1 MTRPAVYLETSVFGY
16 ATTRPS
22 RDLVVA
28 GQQQVTRE
36 WNALRATRYELL
48 NSQLV
53 ASEASGG
60 DEEAAEER
68 TAFLR
73 GIPRLGVTDAAGEFV
88 ARLVERGPVPRKAA
102 EEALH
107 IAIAAVHGVD
117 YSRSISEVLIAL
129 NGTRHRMQCHA

>member
-1 MTRPAVYLETSVFGY
+1 MRDNSQPINALGRQTAALFGAGGFNRWAEEGRRMTRPAVYLETSVVGY

-28 GQQQVTRE
+28 GHQQVTRE
-36 WNALRATRYELL
+36 WYALRATRYELFI
-48 NSQLV
+48 SQLV

-60 DEEAAEER
+60 DEEAAQ
-68 TAFLR
+68 
-73 GIPRLGVTDAAGEFV
+73 D
-88 ARLVERGPVPRKAA
+88 
-102 EEALH
+102 ALH

-129 NGTRHRMQCHA
+129 NGTRYRMQCHA